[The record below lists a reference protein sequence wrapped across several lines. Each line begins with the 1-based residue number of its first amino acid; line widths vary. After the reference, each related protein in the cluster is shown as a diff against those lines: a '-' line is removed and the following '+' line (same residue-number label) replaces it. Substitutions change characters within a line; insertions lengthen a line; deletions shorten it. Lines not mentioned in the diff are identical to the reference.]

1 MRRFD
6 EYCRHLKVLQRAW
19 QEDLSNEFIVSG
31 IIDKFFIQFELGWKV
46 LKNLLSYE
54 GSPVGKTGSPREVIR
69 EAYRYFGFMDE
80 EIWLGMLKERN
91 DTAHIYDG
99 EAAQRLAGKI
109 IKEYTGE
116 FEIMRAKI
124 RERYGKQLDEMT

>member
-46 LKNLLSYE
+46 LKNLLRYE

-99 EAAQRLAGKI
+99 EAAQRLAEKI

-116 FEIMRAKI
+116 FEIMRTKI

>member
-6 EYCRHLKVLQRAW
+6 EYCRYLKVLQRAW

-116 FEIMRAKI
+116 FEIMRTNI

>member
-1 MRRFD
+1 M
-6 EYCRHLKVLQRAW
+6 QRAW

-116 FEIMRAKI
+116 FEIMRTNI

>member
-1 MRRFD
+1 M
-6 EYCRHLKVLQRAW
+6 QRAW

>member
-19 QEDLSNEFIVSG
+19 QEDLSNEFIV
-31 IIDKFFIQFELGWKV
+31 DKFFIQFELGWKV

-116 FEIMRAKI
+116 FEIMRTNI

>member
-54 GSPVGKTGSPREVIR
+54 GKPVGKTGSPREVIR

-116 FEIMRAKI
+116 FEIMRTNI

>member
-54 GSPVGKTGSPREVIR
+54 GSPVGRTGSPREVIR

-116 FEIMRAKI
+116 FEIMRTNI

>member
-1 MRRFD
+1 M
-6 EYCRHLKVLQRAW
+6 
-19 QEDLSNEFIVSG
+19 
-31 IIDKFFIQFELGWKV
+31 

-116 FEIMRAKI
+116 FEIMRTNI

>member
-31 IIDKFFIQFELGWKV
+31 IIDKFFIQFELDWKV

-116 FEIMRAKI
+116 FEIMRTNI

>member
-116 FEIMRAKI
+116 FEIMRTNI

>member
-31 IIDKFFIQFELGWKV
+31 IIDRFFIQFELGWKV
-46 LKNLLSYE
+46 LKNLLRYE

-99 EAAQRLAGKI
+99 EAAQRLAEKI

-116 FEIMRAKI
+116 FEIMRTKI